1 MKKLML
7 FIAALLPFCGVS
19 AQEQTQTETGI
30 SFLEGTYAEA
40 LKAAKDAG
48 RILFIDCYTQWCG
61 PCKQMAKTTFKDA
74 EVAEFFNE
82 SFINLKLD
90 METPDGI
97 AQKNETGSKRLSDT
111 GFRRPQNRRGHSQN
125 RRLVQRQRIYE
136 THRIGTLG

>member
-19 AQEQTQTETGI
+19 AQEQTQAETGL

-48 RILFIDCYTQWCG
+48 RILFIDCYTQFCG

-82 SFINLKLD
+82 SFINLTLD
-90 METPDGI
+90 IETPDGI
-97 AQKNETGSKRLSDT
+97 AQKTK
-111 GFRRPQNRRGHSQN
+111 
-125 RRLVQRQRIYE
+125 
-136 THRIGTLG
+136 LGENP